1 MSTASVIELIL
12 LLMVGALMLVLL
24 AQRLRVAFPI
34 ALVLGGLAIAF
45 IPGLPRVNLEP
56 DVVFSLF
63 LPPLLFASAFFM
75 PWEEFRFNL
84 RPILLLA
91 VGLVLATATAVA
103 LICQALFDW
112 PLAVGFVL
120 GAIISPPDAVAA
132 SAVAQRLPLPRR
144 VITVLEGESMVNDA
158 VGLVLLKFAVAAVVT
173 GQFSAM
179 AAGMEFIKL
188 GVGGVLWGLGAA
200 YLAKLFMDRLCDPEM
215 TAVFTLFV
223 PFACYLPAEH
233 LGVSGVLAAVAGG
246 MFFGYHSHDA
256 FSPATRLQA
265 NAIWSAW
272 LFLLNGLVFIL
283 IGLQLPTIL
292 SEIATYSVWSLV
304 TYASAVSAV
313 VIVIRVF
320 WVFPA
325 TYLPRVFSAKLR
337 KRDPYPSWR
346 NIVVISW
353 CGMRGIVSLAAAL
366 ALPLT
371 VEGGD
376 AFPHRALILFLSF
389 SVILVTL
396 VVQGLSLTPLIKALG
411 LSEEVAEEEVMEARR
426 LSLEAA
432 LIEIDKL
439 ARDGEL
445 SEAGVNLLR
454 QRYRHMLRVL
464 DDSDEEAGDLE
475 AHGRLLGVA
484 LTAERRILRELMRNG
499 VISDTIF
506 RRLDR
511 DLDLQFA
518 RLDQGIRG
526 HG

>member
-1 MSTASVIELIL
+1 MSMASAIETIL

-45 IPGLPRVNLEP
+45 IPGLPRVVLEP

-84 RPILLLA
+84 RPILMLA

-103 LICQALFDW
+103 FLCQALFDW

-173 GQFSAM
+173 GQFSM
-179 AAGMEFIKL
+179 MSAGGEFLKL
-188 GVGGVLWGLGAA
+188 AIGGLAWGLAAA
-200 YLAKLFMDRLCDPEM
+200 YVSKQFMDRLCDPET

-233 LGVSGVLAAVAGG
+233 LGFSGVLAAVAGG
-246 MFFGYHSHDA
+246 MYFGYHSHDSFA
-256 FSPATRLQA
+256 PSTRLQA

-292 SEIATYSVWSLV
+292 QEITEYSVWSLFV
-304 TYASAVSAV
+304 SAAAVSAV
-313 VIVIRVF
+313 VIVVRII

-325 TYLPRVFSAKLR
+325 TYLPRALSPALR

-346 NIVVISW
+346 NVAVISW

-371 VEGGD
+371 TAAGE
-376 AFPHRALILFLSF
+376 AFPHRALILFLAF
-389 SVILVTL
+389 AVILVTL

-411 LSEEVAEEEVMEARR
+411 LSEEVAEDEVMEAKR

-439 ARDGEL
+439 AKLGEL
-445 SEAGVNLLR
+445 SEAGVSLLR

-464 DDSDEEAGDLE
+464 DESDEEAGDLQG
-475 AHGRLLGVA
+475 HTRLIGVA
-484 LTAERRILRELMRNG
+484 LTAERKILRELMRNG
-499 VISDTIF
+499 VISDVIF

-518 RLDQGIRG
+518 RLDEGMRD

>member
-1 MSTASVIELIL
+1 MSTGGVIELIL

-24 AQRLRVAFPI
+24 AQRLRIAYPI

-45 IPGLPRVNLEP
+45 IPGLPRVHLEP

-63 LPPLLFASAFFM
+63 LPPLLFSSAYFM

-84 RPILLLA
+84 RPIMLLA

-103 LICQALFDW
+103 FLCQALFDW

-132 SAVAQRLPLPRR
+132 SAVAQRLPIPRR

-158 VGLVLLKFAVAAVVT
+158 VGLVLLKFAVMAVVT
-173 GQFSAM
+173 GQFSTM
-179 AAGMEFIKL
+179 D
-188 GVGGVLWGLGAA
+188 VGGEFLKLSIGGVVWGLAAA
-200 YLAKLFMDRLCDPEM
+200 YLAKQFQERLCDPE
-215 TAVFTLFV
+215 TIAVFSLFV

-233 LGVSGVLAAVAGG
+233 MGFSGVLAAVAGG
-246 MFFGYHSHDA
+246 MYFGYHSHDS

-283 IGLQLPTIL
+283 IGLQLPAIL
-292 SEIATYSVWSLV
+292 QEIATYSAWSLFV
-304 TYASAVSAV
+304 SASAVSGV
-313 VIVIRVF
+313 VIVVRIL

-325 TYLPRVFSAKLR
+325 TYLPRALSARLR
-337 KRDPYPSWR
+337 RHDPYPSWR
-346 NIVVISW
+346 NVTVISW

-366 ALPLT
+366 ALPLSIDG
-371 VEGGD
+371 GGD
-376 AFPHRALILFLSF
+376 FPHRALILFLAF

-396 VVQGLSLTPLIKALG
+396 VVQGLTLTPLIKALG

-439 ARDGEL
+439 AREGEL
-445 SEAGVNLLR
+445 SEAGVSLLR

-464 DDSDEEAGDLE
+464 DESDEEAGDLQG
-475 AHGRLLGVA
+475 HSRLIGVA

-499 VISDTIF
+499 VISDNIF

-518 RLDQGIRG
+518 RLDQGIQ
-526 HG
+526 

>member
-1 MSTASVIELIL
+1 MSTASAIEIIL
-12 LLMVGALMLVLL
+12 LLMVGAMMLVLL
-24 AQRLRVAFPI
+24 AQRLRIAFPI

-45 IPGLPRVNLEP
+45 VPGLPRINLEP

-75 PWEEFRFNL
+75 PWEEFRLNL

-91 VGLVLATATAVA
+91 FGLVLVTATAVA
-103 LICQALFDW
+103 FLCQALFDW

-144 VITVLEGESMVNDA
+144 VITVLEGESLVNDA
-158 VGLVLLKFAVAAVVT
+158 AGLVLLKFAVAAVVT
-173 GQFSAM
+173 GQFSMMSAS
-179 AAGMEFIKL
+179 GEFLKL
-188 GVGGVLWGLGAA
+188 AVGGVAWGLAMA
-200 YLAKLFMDRLCDPEM
+200 YASRQFMDRLDDPE
-215 TAVFTLFV
+215 TIAVSTLFV

-233 LGVSGVLAAVAGG
+233 LGLSGVLAAVAGG
-246 MFFGYHSHDA
+246 MYFGYHSHDS
-256 FSPATRLQA
+256 FSPSTRLKA
-265 NAIWSAW
+265 NAIWAAW

-292 SEIATYSVWSLV
+292 QEIVGYSAWSLFV
-304 TYASAVSAV
+304 SAAAVSGV
-313 VIVIRVF
+313 VIVTRIL

-325 TYLPRVFSAKLR
+325 AYLPRALSAKLR

-346 NIVVISW
+346 NITVISW

-371 VEGGD
+371 TASGD
-376 AFPHRALILFLSF
+376 PFPHRALILFLAF

-396 VVQGLSLTPLIKALG
+396 VVQGLSLTPLIKFLG
-411 LSEEVAEEEVMEARR
+411 LSEEATEEEVLEARR

-439 ARDGEL
+439 ATRGEL

-464 DDSDEEAGDLE
+464 DDKDKEAGDLQG
-475 AHGRLLGVA
+475 HTRLIGVA
-484 LTAERRILRELMRNG
+484 LSAERKILRELMRNG
-499 VISDTIF
+499 VISDVIF

-518 RLDQGIRG
+518 RLDEGIRD